1 MPPTMCQATI
11 SLLPKPGKDHSEM
24 NNFRPISM
32 LNNVYKLFAKI
43 LAMRME
49 TAAFPHWQILIKQ
62 ELLKVDLLP
71 TIWEDSSR

>member
-1 MPPTMCQATI
+1 MPPSMCQATI

-49 TAAFPHWQILIKQ
+49 TAISSLIHLDQVRLIKG
-62 ELLKVDLLP
+62 
-71 TIWEDSSR
+71 